1 MSETSKVKGSNKA
14 TITYMVY
21 GAEKDKL
28 TVKASNEQPTNI
40 PGIPM
45 EISVDTHS
53 FDIEPDGTIV
63 RKNRNG
69 EKLPGKVTDKKV
81 IQAVQASR
89 GESER

>member
-1 MSETSKVKGSNKA
+1 MSDTSKSKANNK

-45 EISVDTHS
+45 EIPVEPHS
-53 FDIEPDGTIV
+53 FEIGADGTIY
-63 RKNRNG
+63 RKAKNG
-69 EKLPGKVTDKKV
+69 ERLSGKVTDKKV
-81 IQAVQASR
+81 IEAVQASR

>member
-1 MSETSKVKGSNKA
+1 MSETSKSKANNK

-21 GAEKDKL
+21 GAEEKDKL